1 MKTTIALL
9 LLLSIPCE
17 ILSFSAQSTTTA
29 AIQRRET
36 TRNKFIFKAA
46 DDNKSDVGLLEP
58 QQPVATD
65 SPTETNG
72 AKADE
77 ECILA
82 EEEEL
87 TETQKLLKKVKQ
99 AGTAGAISY
108 AAWEL
113 AFWGVSG
120 SAVTN
125 FSMQERTDKMRSNSH
140 PLSLLSFSNSLI
152 RSRYQYV
159 LLDTESLQV
168 TGLTSQ
174 TRRTCKKL
182 ELKLLHS
189 SISLG
194 WQCLCA

>member
-9 LLLSIPCE
+9 VLLSIPCE
-17 ILSFSAQSTTTA
+17 ILSFSVQSSTTA
-29 AIQRRET
+29 AIRRPTT

-58 QQPVATD
+58 QQAVATD

-77 ECILA
+77 ECILGE

-113 AFWGVSG
+113 AFWGVS
-120 SAVTN
+120 SCCQQPFVCKEELTWCV
-125 FSMQERTDKMRSNSH
+125 QTH
-140 PLSLLSFSNSLI
+140 LLYPPSLLSFSL
-152 RSRYQYV
+152 
-159 LLDTESLQV
+159 
-168 TGLTSQ
+168 
-174 TRRTCKKL
+174 
-182 ELKLLHS
+182 
-189 SISLG
+189 
-194 WQCLCA
+194 

>member
-9 LLLSIPCE
+9 VLLSIPCE

-29 AIQRRET
+29 AIQRRTT

-58 QQPVATD
+58 QQAVAE

-72 AKADE
+72 VKADE
-77 ECILA
+77 ECILV

-113 AFWGVSG
+113 AFWGVS
-120 SAVTN
+120 SCCQQP
-125 FSMQERTDKMRSNSH
+125 F
-140 PLSLLSFSNSLI
+140 L
-152 RSRYQYV
+152 
-159 LLDTESLQV
+159 
-168 TGLTSQ
+168 
-174 TRRTCKKL
+174 CKK
-182 ELKLLHS
+182 ELT
-189 SISLG
+189 
-194 WQCLCA
+194 

>member
-9 LLLSIPCE
+9 VLLSIPCE
-17 ILSFSAQSTTTA
+17 ILSFSAQSSTTA
-29 AIQRRET
+29 AIQRRTT

-58 QQPVATD
+58 QQAVSTD

-77 ECILA
+77 ECIL

-113 AFWGVSG
+113 AFWGVS
-120 SAVTN
+120 SCCRQPFLCKKELTWCVQTHL
-125 FSMQERTDKMRSNSH
+125 FY
-140 PLSLLSFSNSLI
+140 PLSLLSFSL
-152 RSRYQYV
+152 
-159 LLDTESLQV
+159 
-168 TGLTSQ
+168 
-174 TRRTCKKL
+174 
-182 ELKLLHS
+182 
-189 SISLG
+189 
-194 WQCLCA
+194 

>member
-1 MKTTIALL
+1 LRKEIDRELISSAYSLPTTLPFRNISERVQKFNHKHIKMKTTIALL
-9 LLLSIPCE
+9 VLLSIPCE

-29 AIQRRET
+29 AIQRRTT

-58 QQPVATD
+58 QQAVATD
-65 SPTETNG
+65 SPTETNNG

-77 ECILA
+77 ECILV

-113 AFWGVSG
+113 AFWGVS
-120 SAVTN
+120 SCCQQP
-125 FSMQERTDKMRSNSH
+125 F
-140 PLSLLSFSNSLI
+140 L
-152 RSRYQYV
+152 
-159 LLDTESLQV
+159 
-168 TGLTSQ
+168 
-174 TRRTCKKL
+174 CKK
-182 ELKLLHS
+182 ELT
-189 SISLG
+189 
-194 WQCLCA
+194 